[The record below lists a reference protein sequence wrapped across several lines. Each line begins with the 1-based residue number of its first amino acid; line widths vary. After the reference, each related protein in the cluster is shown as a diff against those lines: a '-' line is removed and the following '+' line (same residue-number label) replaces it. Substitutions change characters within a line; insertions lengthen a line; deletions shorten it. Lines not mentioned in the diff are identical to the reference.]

1 MPVREEAQ
9 VFGPEGSHV
18 GILTQREGDGAAPQV
33 ACLIPN
39 AGLIYRIGPHRF
51 SVKLARALAEDDIPT
66 LRFDLAGV
74 GDSKYVG
81 ESSSARERILAS
93 MRCAFDELERT
104 TGARRF
110 IVMGICSG
118 AVNAYRIACVDE
130 RVVGAFMY
138 DKFYYRSRWT
148 TPVYLAKRARVV
160 GPARAVVAALR
171 ALGRRL
177 RPKAQ
182 GEEASTAAF
191 ANLDAENPPKD
202 EFVADVNKLV
212 GRGVRLEF
220 VYGGSFPAYYSYAEQ
235 FRDAF
240 AGEPFVAKVEYRHLP
255 MLDHML
261 SSLAAQRTLQ
271 SAVLEWAAGFARRRA
286 AGERHLEAP

>member
-1 MPVREEAQ
+1 MPVHEEAQ

-18 GILTQREGDGAAPQV
+18 GILTQRDADGTAPSV
-33 ACLIPN
+33 VCVIPN
-39 AGLIYRIGPHRF
+39 AGLIYRIGPRRF
-51 SVKLARALAEDDIPT
+51 TVKLARALAETGIPT

-93 MRCAFDELERT
+93 MRCAFDQLERT

-118 AVNAYRIACVDE
+118 AVNAYRIATVDE
-130 RVVGAFMY
+130 RVVGVFMY

-160 GPARAVVAALR
+160 GPARAFAAALR

-177 RPKAQ
+177 RPKGQ
-182 GEEASTAAF
+182 GDEPSVAAF
-191 ANLDAENPPKD
+191 ANLDAESPPKD
-202 EFVADVNKLV
+202 EFVEDVNRLV
-212 GRGVRLEF
+212 GRGVRLSF
-220 VYGGSFPAYYSYAEQ
+220 VYGGSFPAYYSYAQQ

-240 AGEPFVAKVEYRHLP
+240 AGEPFLAKVEYRHLP
-255 MLDHML
+255 TLDHML
-261 SSLAAQRTLQ
+261 SSLDAQRALQ
-271 SAVLEWAAGFARRRA
+271 SAVLEWAAAFAPR
-286 AGERHLEAP
+286 

>member
-18 GILTQREGDGAAPQV
+18 GILTQRDGDSAVPPV
-33 ACLIPN
+33 ACVIPN
-39 AGLIYRIGPHRF
+39 AGLIYRIGPRRF
-51 SVKLARALAEDDIPT
+51 SVKLARALAEAGIPT

-93 MRCAFDELERT
+93 MRSAFDQLERT
-104 TGARRF
+104 TGVRRF

-118 AVNAYRIACVDE
+118 AVNAYRIATVDE
-130 RVVGAFMY
+130 RVVGVFMY

-148 TPVYLAKRARVV
+148 TPVYLAKRAWVV
-160 GPARAVVAALR
+160 GPGRAVVAALR
-171 ALGRRL
+171 ALSRRL
-177 RPKAQ
+177 GPKVQ
-182 GEEASTAAF
+182 GGEPLTAAF
-191 ANLDAENPPKD
+191 ANLDAESPPKD

-212 GRGVRLEF
+212 ERGVKLSF
-220 VYGGSFPAYYSYAEQ
+220 VYGGSFPSYYSYAQQ

-240 AGEPFVAKVEYRHLP
+240 AGEPFLAKVEYRHLP
-255 MLDHML
+255 TLDHMV
-261 SSLAAQRTLQ
+261 SSLDAQRTLQ
-271 SAVLEWAAGFARRRA
+271 SAVLEWAAGFAPR
-286 AGERHLEAP
+286 